1 MVEKVYYESDF
12 AVAVRLPGGVG
23 DNDFELE
30 AYTDGRRVIKFYR
43 YSGKLSTNLIKDD
56 KGRLLALFRDHGLTH
71 GKLQARFN
79 YTRDGLTQVAKW
91 YTNIELTPIAIDAS
105 TIPTLDLVGY
115 ITQGGGDSGDSGDS
129 GGGDDD
135 SRPQTPADFV
145 IYAAPVGNITA
156 EQLNETTITSVY
168 PIASYD
174 LANVRYKKQ
183 FGNVWFD
190 TVGTAALSADKKQL
204 TLTWNLVADNYPAGT
219 ALTLEIPAGAI
230 VADNGAKNLEFTAGV
245 TIV

>member
-12 AVAVRLPGGVG
+12 AVAVRLPDGVG

-43 YSGKLSTNLIKDD
+43 YAGKLSTNLIKDD
-56 KGRLLALFRDHGLTH
+56 KGRLLALFRDHGLAH

-79 YTRDGLTQVAKW
+79 YSRDGLTQVAKW
-91 YTNIELTPIAIDAS
+91 YTNIDLTPIAIDAS

-115 ITQGGGDSGDSGDS
+115 ITQGGGGDSGGSGDSGN
-129 GGGDDD
+129 DDGK
-135 SRPQTPADFV
+135 PLTPADFV

-190 TVGTAALSADKKQL
+190 TVGEATLSADKKTL
-204 TLTWNLVADNYPAGT
+204 KLTWNVVADNYPAGT

-230 VADNGAKNLEFTAGV
+230 VADNGTKNLEFTAGV
-245 TIV
+245 TIM